1 MFTVFDASETFYK
14 VKASVQE
21 LVPLLVKYGIGG
33 INPPAELLEDPKA
46 AREAAKCVADAGLKW
61 SLMPTPVDFLWPETT
76 DEMFDAAIE
85 KLKVWCDT
93 AEKMGV
99 KYSYNHIFNGSNDRE
114 YAENFEWHVIR
125 IRRINKIMQDHGIH
139 YGNEFLGP
147 WDLRN
152 SFKYPFIHTIAGQ
165 RALAKEVGNNL
176 GFLFDTFHWFTGSEA
191 DYDDLYFAAEN
202 LDQMVCFHIN
212 DGIAGKSHK
221 EQLDMT
227 RAMQMTTGVI
237 DSVTPYKLFRDKG
250 YTGPVISE
258 PINPI
263 YHDFR
268 KMPAEEV
275 VRVIAEGY
283 DRMETLA
290 AER

>member
-1 MFTVFDASETFYK
+1 MFTVFDASDKFYN
-14 VKASVQE
+14 VKISVQE

-61 SLMPTPVDFLWPETT
+61 SLMPTPVDFLSQDVT
-76 DEMFDAAIE
+76 DEIFDTAIE
-85 KLKVWCDT
+85 KLKFWTDT

-99 KYSYNHIFNGSNDRE
+99 RYAYNHIFNGSNERE

-176 GFLFDTFHWFTGSEA
+176 GFLFDTFHWFCGSEA
-191 DYDDLYFAAEN
+191 DYDDLYYAAEN
-202 LDQMVCFHIN
+202 LDQMICFHIN
-212 DGIAGKSHK
+212 DGIANRSCK
-221 EQLDMT
+221 EQLDLT

-237 DSVTPYKLFRDKG
+237 DAVTPYRLFKEKG

-258 PINPI
+258 PIQPT
-263 YHDFR
+263 YQEFSR
-268 KMPAEEV
+268 LSAEEV
-275 VRVIAEGY
+275 VRIVAEGY
-283 DRMETLA
+283 DRMETLIA
-290 AER
+290 GR